1 MVSLPSGKMLSKNAD
16 AGSIDFLKALVQL
29 QKKNFSGYVA
39 LCIKGAGGFEEG
51 TVLLDSGKIVGCAY
65 EYFRHGKELQ
75 GAQAFQRVLNAAAA
89 AIGTMDVVELTPE
102 QVELVLAVNEKMI
115 YVPDQKQLEG
125 VSVKEFSP
133 LFEREVVSQQPQEQ
147 NESREDL
154 LKKYKMGGL
163 STQ

>member
-1 MVSLPSGKMLSKNAD
+1 MVSLPAGKMLSKNVD

-39 LCIKGAGGFEEG
+39 LCVKGAGGFEEG

-65 EYFRHGKELQ
+65 EYFKHAKEMQ

-115 YVPDQKQLEG
+115 YVPDQKQMEG
-125 VSVKEFSP
+125 VSIKEFSP
-133 LFEREVVSQQPQEQ
+133 IFEQEVVSQQPKEKS
-147 NESREDL
+147 ESREDL
-154 LKKYKMGGL
+154 LKKYGMGGL
-163 STQ
+163 EAQ